1 MIADKYERFRP
12 DVNFIKRYADAKNA
26 ATGSDFDPNSNVSSK
41 SCATL
46 GAESGKRAKIYTN
59 RLMMH
64 DRLTELY
71 GVEEADHYI
80 ADLESHRIY
89 RHDETGQ
96 CPTPYCASISL
107 YPFLLHGIKGL
118 GGTTDAPKHL
128 NSFAGGFINLVF
140 AASAQVLGAI
150 ATPEFIAYLNYFI
163 CKDYG
168 PDYYRNLDTVVDCS
182 TRKRSIDKVITDTF
196 AQIVYS
202 INQPAAARGNQAVF
216 WNIAYFDKPYYH
228 ALFED
233 FIFPD
238 GTAMTDLW
246 DSFWFLQR
254 RFMEWFN
261 DERTRKP
268 LTFPVETFSLL
279 NNGKDCVDGD
289 AKALVSR
296 MYAKGHS
303 FFTYTS
309 DSVDSLA
316 SCCRLRNGIQDN
328 TFSYSLGAGGI
339 ATGSKCVMTIN
350 INRLVQDAVKNG
362 VDIRE
367 AVITQVDHV
376 HKYLTAFNSM
386 VKEFEAK
393 HMLPLY
399 DAGFVT
405 PEKQYLTI
413 GVNGV
418 VESAEFMGIKIDD
431 NEAYRKHIDSILEPI
446 YELNKAHRTDEIMF
460 NTEFVPG
467 ESLGV
472 KNAKWDKEAG
482 YFVPRDCYN
491 SYFYIVEDETCT
503 PVDKFRLHGRN
514 YTNKLDGGSALHC
527 NLKEHLSEAQ
537 YAKLLEIAIAEGC
550 NYFTYNIP
558 NTICN
563 DCGNI
568 DKRFMKACPKCKS
581 KNVDWL
587 TRVIGYLVR
596 VKNMSADRQKE
607 AGKRF
612 YAS

>member
-12 DVNFIKRYADAKNA
+12 DVNFIKRYMDAANA
-26 ATGSDFDPNSNVSSK
+26 ATGSDYDPNSNVATK

-46 GAESGKRAKIYTN
+46 AAETGKRAKIYTN
-59 RLMMH
+59 RLMMY
-64 DRLTELY
+64 DKLKEMY
-71 GVEEADHYI
+71 GEPVAEDYI
-80 ADLESHRIY
+80 SDLESHRVY

-96 CPTPYCASISL
+96 IPTPYCASITL
-107 YPFLLHGIKGL
+107 YPFLLRGIKGL
-118 GGTTDAPKHL
+118 GGTTEAPKHL
-128 NSFAGGFINLVF
+128 SSFAGGFINLVF

-150 ATPEFIAYLNYFI
+150 ATPEFLPYLNYFI
-163 CKDYG
+163 CKEYG
-168 PDYYRNLDTVVDCS
+168 DDYYRHLENVVDWS
-182 TRKRSIDKVITDTF
+182 NRKRTIDQVITDTF

-216 WNIAYFDKPYYH
+216 WNIAYFDKPYYE

-233 FIFPD
+233 FVFPD

-246 DSFWFLQR
+246 NSYWFLQK
-254 RFMEWFN
+254 RFMTWFN
-261 DERTRKP
+261 KERTRKP

-279 NNGKDCVDGD
+279 NDGNDCVDKE
-289 AKALVSR
+289 AKDWVAY
-296 MYAKGHS
+296 MYSQGHS

-350 INRLVQDAVKNG
+350 INRLVQEAVNNNIPIRDAV
-362 VDIRE
+362 
-367 AVITQVDHV
+367 TSQVDKV
-376 HKYLTAFNSM
+376 HKYLSAFNAL
-386 VKEFEAK
+386 VKEAEEK

-399 DAGFVT
+399 DAGFVK
-405 PEKQYLTI
+405 PDKQYLTI

-418 VESAEFMGIKIDD
+418 VESAEFMGIEISD
-431 NEAYRKHIDSILEPI
+431 NPKYREHINNILEPI
-446 YELNKAHRTDEIMF
+446 YELNKAHRTEEIMF
-460 NTEFVPG
+460 NTEFIPG

-472 KNAKWDKEAG
+472 KNAAWDRAAG
-482 YFVPRDCYN
+482 YIVPRDCYN
-491 SYFYIVEDETCT
+491 SYFYVVEDENIT
-503 PVDKFRLHGRN
+503 PLDKFRLHGRN
-514 YTNKLDGGSALHC
+514 YTDKLDGGSALHC
-527 NLKEHLSEAQ
+527 NLKEHLTESQ
-537 YAKLLEIAIAEGC
+537 YAKLLEVAIHEGC
-550 NYFTYNIP
+550 NYFTFNIP

-563 DCGNI
+563 DCGHI
-568 DKRFMKACPKCKS
+568 DKRFMKACPECNG

-607 AGKRF
+607 AGKRY
-612 YAS
+612 YA